1 MRIIAGHLKGRRLLC
16 LKGMDVRPTTD
27 KVKEAIFSMVAP
39 YLQDAVVVDLF
50 AGTGNLGLEA
60 ISRGAKR
67 CYFCDK
73 SRTSLSL
80 TKENVSHCQVLE
92 QAVFLGY
99 DFEVTLKKIPEKVD
113 LIFLDPPYD
122 KGLASK
128 AVEAIIKMETLN
140 EEGLMVIEHSR
151 NEEISGSLYGMRLV
165 KERHYGTI
173 TISIFQRGEDEN
185 E

>member
-1 MRIIAGHLKGRRLLC
+1 MRIIAGQLKGRRLQC

-27 KVKEAIFSMVAP
+27 KVKEAIFSMIAP

-50 AGTGNLGLEA
+50 TGTGNLGLEA

-73 SRTSLSL
+73 SRTSLFL
-80 TKENVSHCQVLE
+80 AKENVSHCQVME

-99 DFEVTLKKIPEKVD
+99 DFEVSLKKIPEKVN
-113 LIFLDPPYD
+113 LIFLDPPYNQ
-122 KGLASK
+122 GLASK
-128 AVEAIIKMETLN
+128 ALEIILKLKSLD
-140 EEGLMVIEHSR
+140 EEGLIVIEHSR
-151 NEEISGSLYGMRLV
+151 NEEISDSLYGMKLV
-165 KERHYGTI
+165 KQKHYGTI
-173 TISIFQRGEDEN
+173 TISIFQQGEDKN